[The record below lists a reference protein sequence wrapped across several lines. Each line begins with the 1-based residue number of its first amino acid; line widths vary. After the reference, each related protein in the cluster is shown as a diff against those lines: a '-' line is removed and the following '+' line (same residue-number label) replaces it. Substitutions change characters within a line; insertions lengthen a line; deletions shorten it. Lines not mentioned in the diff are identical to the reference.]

1 MRIKNVLLIFLAFF
15 LIMVPSV
22 VGAEESDESI
32 VEDTE
37 VDENESGEAKSEE
50 SETIETEDETS
61 TNESA
66 GEESTDDTVDHEG
79 ETSESKESSNES
91 DRDQEESADLI
102 EDQEENQEKKQL
114 DSEKDSKE
122 STYEEQEDSTLD
134 EQEKEHDSEQ
144 DDRIDEK
151 NSSEDT
157 TEETSSEESEDK
169 QTTQSQQNTMSIQS
183 ISSDGSYKVGDRAP
197 GISDFKVKLNHIGFN
212 GITVTD
218 YFGDYTEQR
227 VLEFQTYYGL
237 PETGE
242 VEADTL
248 SELNAVY
255 NSPHQLGKS
264 HSENKS
270 IKEKL
275 NALGYGGIKVTNYFG
290 DYTEKRV
297 IEFQRDHNLKAHGI
311 VDAKTLAKL
320 NGIYDSAVR
329 PGESDPILIDVKEKL
344 NSLGFSGIIVTS
356 YYGDYTVQR
365 VKEFQRF
372 ADLSANGVLD
382 ESTLGALDELAASG
396 YSQGDSHSNIASMK
410 RKLNQVGFSGI
421 LVTDY
426 FGNFTE
432 KRVREFQDYYNLSV
446 TGKANQ
452 ETLDQ
457 LDAVYNSSLQVGK
470 SDSDLRGIK
479 EKLNAIGYGG
489 IIVTSY
495 FGDFTEKRVKQFQR
509 DYNLKPHGIIDG
521 KTLNKINDIY
531 DSAIWPGQSDS
542 ALIDIKEKLNSLGF
556 GGIIVSTYYGDFT
569 EKRVKEFQDFAG
581 ISSSGA
587 LDQDTINA
595 LDELAAKGYSQG
607 NSHSNIATMKR
618 KLNRVGFNGILVTN
632 YFGNFTEKK
641 VREFQDYYDLKVTG
655 NANKETLDQLDYIYE
670 HPLQVGKSH
679 QDLKDI
685 KRKLNAIGYGGI
697 IVTDYFGGFTETKVK
712 EFQRAR
718 GLPVSGIVES
728 NTLDK
733 INSMY
738 EANQTTEYSYS
749 FDRMVDIQMK
759 SGLPKYDGPGKI
771 NADEANV
778 RYYLNPAN
786 FPKGTPGYLQFML
799 LDESSSISASEL
811 NKEYL
816 EGKGMLANT
825 GSAFIRAGELYDL
838 NEFYLISHA
847 LHETGNGT
855 SSLALGVGVDKSG
868 KIVRNSKGDI
878 IRNKNHKDVYEVVYN
893 FYGYGAHDDNPLI
906 GGVNYAFER
915 DWFSPESA
923 VIGGAKNISNNYI
936 SQGQNTLY
944 KMKWDPDNVELT
956 NQRGKQYATHIM
968 WPIIQAER
976 MYSMLGSSVFD
987 SLTRFE
993 VPQYKNQPKADSSK
1007 PPRPEPQL
1015 PIPEI
1020 ENYFSAGTLGEV
1032 TANVNFREGP
1042 STDYKRILTI
1052 DNGLEIE
1059 LIGDNG
1065 GKWFKAIYNGKEGWL
1080 HSDYVTITFEPVD
1093 VATSYPEG
1101 TIATVKSSVN
1111 FRKGPSTSYES
1122 YGMLSSGTSLE
1133 ALGDNDG
1140 NWIKVKNNSRVGWV
1154 HSAYLDIRNLYE
1166 IYDSDGDNVNYR
1178 TAPSN
1183 GTAGSPVAS
1192 LSPGEFVALSLD
1204 SKGNIVAERAVAG
1217 TIEYNWVR
1225 IKINGKNYWMADKF
1239 LRKY

>member
-1 MRIKNVLLIFLAFF
+1 
-15 LIMVPSV
+15 MVPSV

-37 VDENESGEAKSEE
+37 VGENESGEAESEE

-91 DRDQEESADLI
+91 DGDQKESADSI

-134 EQEKEHDSEQ
+134 GQEKEHDSEQ

-556 GGIIVSTYYGDFT
+556 GGIIVSSFYGSFSEKRVIEFQNYYGLSANGIIDSRTLDKINEVYNHPLQLGKSSNDIKEFKHKLNTIGFGGILETSYFGDFT
-569 EKRVKEFQDFAG
+569 NKRVKEFQEHYNLKPHG
-581 ISSSGA
+581 IVDKVTLSKLNYAFNNSYYKGKSDSEIIEVKK
-587 LDQDTINA
+587 LLNN
-595 LDELAAKGYSQG
+595 LGYS
-607 NSHSNIATMKR
+607 
-618 KLNRVGFNGILVTN
+618 
-632 YFGNFTEKK
+632 
-641 VREFQDYYDLKVTG
+641 
-655 NANKETLDQLDYIYE
+655 
-670 HPLQVGKSH
+670 
-679 QDLKDI
+679 
-685 KRKLNAIGYGGI
+685 GI
-697 IVTDYFGGFTETKVK
+697 IESDYFGEYTEGKVK
-712 EFQRAR
+712 EFQKDY
-718 GLPVSGIVES
+718 GLKVTGVVDPSTYKELKNSVVKLFIDPGHGGHDSGATGYGLKEKDIV
-728 NTLDK
+728 LD
-733 INSMY
+733 
-738 EANQTTEYSYS
+738 
-749 FDRMVDIQMK
+749 
-759 SGLPKYDGPGKI
+759 
-771 NADEANV
+771 
-778 RYYLNPAN
+778 
-786 FPKGTPGYLQFML
+786 
-799 LDESSSISASEL
+799 ISL
-811 NKEYL
+811 R
-816 EGKGMLANT
+816 LAN
-825 GSAFIRAGELYDL
+825 
-838 NEFYLISHA
+838 
-847 LHETGNGT
+847 
-855 SSLALGVGVDKSG
+855 
-868 KIVRNSKGDI
+868 
-878 IRNKNHKDVYEVVYN
+878 
-893 FYGYGAHDDNPLI
+893 
-906 GGVNYAFER
+906 
-915 DWFSPESA
+915 
-923 VIGGAKNISNNYI
+923 
-936 SQGQNTLY
+936 
-944 KMKWDPDNVELT
+944 ELT
-956 NQRGKQYATHIM
+956 NSYYGIMVNLSRTVDKFIELERRSERANQLGSDYFLSVHSNAYMGLGKGFETFIHDRDITLEDKERQEDIHNYLVKRIDAVDRGKQDANFNVLRNSDMPSI
-968 WPIIQAER
+968 
-976 MYSMLGSSVFD
+976 L
-987 SLTRFE
+987 
-993 VPQYKNQPKADSSK
+993 
-1007 PPRPEPQL
+1007 
-1015 PIPEI
+1015 I
-1020 ENYFSAGTLGEV
+1020 EYLF
-1032 TANVNFREGP
+1032 
-1042 STDYKRILTI
+1042 I
-1052 DNGLEIE
+1052 DNKEENDLLRQSSYRQKLAQWTAEA
-1059 LIGDNG
+1059 IGNS
-1065 GKWFKAIYNGKEGWL
+1065 FRLKE
-1080 HSDYVTITFEPVD
+1080 
-1093 VATSYPEG
+1093 
-1101 TIATVKSSVN
+1101 K
-1111 FRKGPSTSYES
+1111 
-1122 YGMLSSGTSLE
+1122 
-1133 ALGDNDG
+1133 
-1140 NWIKVKNNSRVGWV
+1140 
-1154 HSAYLDIRNLYE
+1154 
-1166 IYDSDGDNVNYR
+1166 
-1178 TAPSN
+1178 
-1183 GTAGSPVAS
+1183 
-1192 LSPGEFVALSLD
+1192 
-1204 SKGNIVAERAVAG
+1204 
-1217 TIEYNWVR
+1217 
-1225 IKINGKNYWMADKF
+1225 
-1239 LRKY
+1239 